1 LIEEMNR
8 QRFRLI
14 VLWWTCVIIGLVMPV
29 AEAIEIHGHR
39 GARGL
44 APENTIE
51 GFRAALSVGV
61 DVLEMDLAMTVEGE
75 VVVVHGPTL
84 VGPVTRHPNGEWVGR
99 DARIVVNELTL
110 ADLSRYDV
118 GRIRPGS
125 RYAGRFPDQVPIDGV
140 RVPSLATL
148 LDQLNSMGRTH
159 IRLNIEP
166 KIDPTRP
173 ELSVSPGKFVSAL
186 VSLLEVYDVQDRT
199 IVQSFDWRVIREL
212 RRIAP
217 DISRSCLTVQ
227 STWLNNVRKGEEG
240 TSPWTAGLD
249 VDDFDQSIPR
259 LVAAARCQIWSP
271 HYREVTAEEVSEAR
285 RLGLK
290 TIVWTVN
297 DRDEM
302 ERMIALSVNGIITDR
317 PDLLREVMHD
327 VGLPLPPTTAF

>member
-1 LIEEMNR
+1 MKK

-14 VLWWTCVIIGLVMPV
+14 VLLLGVVLIGAAVPL

-51 GFRAALSVGV
+51 GFRTALSVGV
-61 DVLEMDLAMTVEGE
+61 DVLEMDLAMTADGE
-75 VVVVHGPTL
+75 IVVVHGPTL
-84 VGPVTRHPNGEWVGR
+84 VAPVTRHPGGEWVGH
-99 DARIVVNELTL
+99 DTRIVVNDLTL
-110 ADLSRYDV
+110 PDLRRYDV

-125 RYAGRFPDQVPIDGV
+125 RYAGRFPEQVPVDGV
-140 RVPSLATL
+140 RVPRLEAL
-148 LDQLNSMGRTH
+148 LDQLKRSGNTS

-166 KIDPTRP
+166 KINPTRP
-173 ELSVSPGKFVSAL
+173 ELSVTPATFVSSL
-186 VSLLEVYDVQDRT
+186 VSLLKAYHVEDRT
-199 IVQSFDWRVIREL
+199 TVQSFDWRVVSEV
-212 RRIAP
+212 RRLAP

-227 STWLNNVRKGEEG
+227 SAWLDNVRKGEAG
-240 TSPWTAGLD
+240 ASAWTAGLD

-271 HYREVTAEEVSEAR
+271 NYREVTAQEVAEAR

-297 DRDEM
+297 ERAEM
-302 ERMIALSVNGIITDR
+302 HRMIALSVNGIITDR
-317 PDLLREVMHD
+317 PDVLRKVMRD
-327 VGLPLPPTTAF
+327 VGLPLPPATTF